1 MLNILVQQYV
11 RAVPIE
17 WRCQLLLLNIT
28 PKFPSKVQF
37 LLGLTFPLI
46 DKLYPRKPFIG
57 GRIGYDKQILF
68 VWLLIKKV
76 MGWDYRMAGDMAGIC
91 HTTLVRA
98 NGKFSQAKVYQQ
110 FLIYLV
116 KQAYK
121 AGLIRGKKVALDS
134 SFVKTYS
141 SKEEDGSGGWN
152 GHKEAIGFK
161 LHALIDAH
169 TGVLIALI
177 IGDGVTHDSQVAIP
191 LLKKARPWLRKV
203 GYVLADKGYDDTD
216 IIEYIAKSLHAKAG
230 IPIREMPKDKKGKK
244 KGNFLNWRLKAKG
257 RTVKKSILNLRTEVE
272 RFFSYLKRVLK
283 LGKDATRGIKRFVDN
298 TYLACIFY
306 MLKRVCAV
314 GITQF

>member
-1 MLNILVQQYV
+1 M
-11 RAVPIE
+11 P
-17 WRCQLLLLNIT
+17 LLNIT
-28 PKFPSKVQF
+28 PKFPHKVQF
-37 LLGLTFPLI
+37 LVGLTFPLI
-46 DKLYPRKPFIG
+46 DKLLPRKPFVG
-57 GRIGYDKQILF
+57 GRIGYDKQVLF

-76 MGWDYRMAGDMAGIC
+76 MGWDYRTVSEMAGVC

-98 NGKFSQAKVYQQ
+98 NDKFSMVGAYQK
-110 FLIYLV
+110 FLICLV
-116 KQAYK
+116 KLAYK
-121 AGLIRGKKVALDS
+121 QGLIKGAKVALDS

-141 SKEEDGSGGWN
+141 THEEDGSGGWN

-161 LHALIDAH
+161 LHALIDAT
-169 TGVLIALI
+169 TGCLIALI

-191 LLKKARPWLRKV
+191 LLKKARPWLKRV

-216 IIEYIAKSLHAKAG
+216 IVEYIAKSLHAKAG
-230 IPIREMPKDKKGKK
+230 IPIREMPKNKKGKK
-244 KGNFLNWRLKAKG
+244 KGNFLNWKLKTKG

-272 RFFSYLKRVLK
+272 RFFSYLKRVCR

>member
-1 MLNILVQQYV
+1 M
-11 RAVPIE
+11 P
-17 WRCQLLLLNIT
+17 LLNIT
-28 PKFPSKVQF
+28 PKFPHKVQF
-37 LLGLTFPLI
+37 LVELTFPLI
-46 DKLYPRKPFIG
+46 DKLLPRKPFVG
-57 GRIGYDKQILF
+57 GRIGYDKQMLF

-76 MGWDYRMAGDMAGIC
+76 MGWDYRTVSEMAGVC

-98 NGKFSQAKVYQQ
+98 NDKFSRVGAYQK
-110 FLIYLV
+110 FLICLV
-116 KQAYK
+116 KLAYK
-121 AGLIRGKKVALDS
+121 QGLIKGSKVALDS

-141 SKEEDGSGGWN
+141 GKEEEGSGGWN

-161 LHALIDAH
+161 LHALIDAT
-169 TGVLIALI
+169 TGCLIALI
-177 IGDGVTHDSQVAIP
+177 IGDGLTHDSQVAIP
-191 LLKKARPWLRKV
+191 LLKKARPWLRKA

-216 IIEYIAKSLHAKAG
+216 IVEYIAKSLHAKAG

-244 KGNFLNWRLKAKG
+244 KGNFLNWKLKAKG

-272 RFFSYLKRVLK
+272 RFFSYLKRVCR
-283 LGKDATRGIKRFVDN
+283 LGKDATRGIKRFIDN

>member
-1 MLNILVQQYV
+1 L
-11 RAVPIE
+11 P
-17 WRCQLLLLNIT
+17 LLNIT
-28 PKFPSKVQF
+28 PKFPKKVQF
-37 LLGLTFPLI
+37 LLGFNFSFIDRLI
-46 DKLYPRKPFIG
+46 PRKPFIG
-57 GRIGYDKQILF
+57 GRIGYDKKVLF

-76 MGWDYRMAGDMAGIC
+76 MGWDFRTIADMAGVD
-91 HTTLVRA
+91 HSTLVRA
-98 NGKFSQAKVYQQ
+98 NDKFSKLGVYQK
-110 FLIYLV
+110 FLTELI
-116 KQAYK
+116 KIAYK
-121 AGLIRGKKVALDS
+121 QGLISGKKVALDS

-141 SKEEDGSGGWN
+141 GKEEDGSLGWN

-161 LHALIDAH
+161 LHALIDAN
-169 TGVLIALI
+169 TGCLIALI
-177 IGDGVTHDSQVAIP
+177 IGDGLTHDSQVAIP

-230 IPIREMPKDKKGKK
+230 IPIREMPKDKRGKK
-244 KGNFLNWRLKAKG
+244 KGNFLNWKLKAKG
-257 RTVKKSILNLRTEVE
+257 RTVKKSILNQRTEVE
-272 RFFSYLKRVLK
+272 RFFSYLKRVCK

>member
-1 MLNILVQQYV
+1 M
-11 RAVPIE
+11 P
-17 WRCQLLLLNIT
+17 LLNIT
-28 PKFPSKVQF
+28 PKFPKKVQF
-37 LLGLTFPLI
+37 LLGFNFSFIDRLI
-46 DKLYPRKPFIG
+46 PRKPFIG
-57 GRIGYDKQILF
+57 GRIGYDKKVLF

-76 MGWDYRMAGDMAGIC
+76 MGWDFRTIADMAGVD
-91 HTTLVRA
+91 HSTLVRA
-98 NGKFSQAKVYQQ
+98 NDKFSKLGVYQK
-110 FLIYLV
+110 FLTELI
-116 KQAYK
+116 KIAYK
-121 AGLIRGKKVALDS
+121 QGLISGKKVALDS

-141 SKEEDGSGGWN
+141 GKEEDGSLGWN

-161 LHALIDAH
+161 LHALIDAN
-169 TGVLIALI
+169 TGCLIALI
-177 IGDGVTHDSQVAIP
+177 IGDGLTHDSQVAIP

-230 IPIREMPKDKKGKK
+230 IPIREMPKDKRGKK
-244 KGNFLNWRLKAKG
+244 KGNFLNWKLKAKG
-257 RTVKKSILNLRTEVE
+257 RTVKKSILNQRTEVE
-272 RFFSYLKRVLK
+272 RFFSYLKRVCK

>member
-1 MLNILVQQYV
+1 M
-11 RAVPIE
+11 P
-17 WRCQLLLLNIT
+17 LLNIT
-28 PKFPSKVQF
+28 PKFPAKVQF
-37 LLGLTFPLI
+37 LVGLTFPLI
-46 DKLYPRKPFIG
+46 DKLCPRKPFVG

-68 VWLLIKKV
+68 IWLLIKKV
-76 MGWDYRMAGDMAGIC
+76 MGWDFRCVGDMAGMS

-98 NGKFSQAKVYQQ
+98 NDKFSKVRVYQK

-116 KQAYK
+116 REAYR
-121 AGLIRGKKVALDS
+121 AHLIKGEKVALDA

-141 SKEEDGSGGWN
+141 GHEEAGSGGWN
-152 GHKEAIGFK
+152 GHKEAVGFK
-161 LHALIDAH
+161 LHALVDAH

-177 IGDGVTHDSQVAIP
+177 VGDGVTHDSQVAIP
-191 LLKKARPWLRKV
+191 LLKKARPWLSKV

-230 IPIREMPKDKKGKK
+230 IPIREMPKDKRGKK
-244 KGNFLNWRLKAKG
+244 KGNFLNWKLKAKG

-306 MLKRVCAV
+306 MLQKVWSI

>member
-1 MLNILVQQYV
+1 MI
-11 RAVPIE
+11 
-17 WRCQLLLLNIT
+17 IT

-37 LLGLTFPLI
+37 LVGLTFPLI
-46 DKLYPRKPFIG
+46 DKLCPRKPFIG

-76 MGWDYRMAGDMAGIC
+76 MGWDYRMVAGMADVA

-98 NGKFSQAKVYQQ
+98 NDKFSRVGVYQK

-116 KQAYK
+116 KIAYK
-121 AGLIRGKKVALDS
+121 QGLITGKKVAMDS

-141 SKEEDGSGGWN
+141 GHEEDGSLGWN

-161 LHALIDAH
+161 LHALIDAN
-169 TGVLIALI
+169 TGCLIALI
-177 IGDGVTHDSQVAIP
+177 IGDGLTHDSQVAIP
-191 LLKKARPWLRKV
+191 LLKKARPWLQKV

-216 IIEYIAKSLHAKAG
+216 IVEYIAKSLKAKAG
-230 IPIREMPKDKKGKK
+230 IPIREMPKDRKGKRS
-244 KGNFLNWRLKAKG
+244 GNFLNWKLKAKG

-272 RFFSYLKRVLK
+272 RFFSYLKRVCK

-314 GITQF
+314 GTTQF